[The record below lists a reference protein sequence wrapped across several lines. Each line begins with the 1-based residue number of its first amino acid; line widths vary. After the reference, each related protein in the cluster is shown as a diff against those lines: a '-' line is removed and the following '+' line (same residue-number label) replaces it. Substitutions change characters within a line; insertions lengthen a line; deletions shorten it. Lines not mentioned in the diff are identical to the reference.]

1 MSLTISSSLSQ
12 TETYKTPRVKLSM
25 RELEALKKLPTEIS
39 TEGEIYTSVAFSS
52 HKLSLAELKNEKLV
66 VDTSKLTYV
75 SYSDSKKNEPNRTV
89 VIRDPENK
97 NAYMTLELSKAN
109 VERLKEKFDGEN
121 NFFERSEGVLRL
133 NGEAEAFVAGW
144 LHNIAI
150 DRNYAASDTDGNGLI
165 EKDEAKTLTIGFER
179 QTNYDYIGKKLV
191 KISLGSGAHYRALD
205 LTPDAHSLFVDT
217 EASEQQNGK
226 SSAASA
232 QYVAF
237 ENSIEKELE
246 HTLMMDTNLDGKVT
260 LEEGLLDKFGQNYR
274 KNVLRD
280 MNKFHQDLLEKYA
293 DLNDDTKLQNY
304 DFGLYKTISR
314 EDEETLRAQMRQDSL
329 KISTESL
336 LDATRNNTQTISDM
350 FEQLQKQ
357 TSENPYEFKPEGYGF
372 PFDLADF
379 RG

>member
-1 MSLTISSSLSQ
+1 MSLAISSSSAP

-39 TEGEIYTSVAFSS
+39 TEGEIYASVAFSS

-75 SYSDSKKNEPNRTV
+75 SYSDGTKNEPNRTV

-97 NAYMTLELSKAN
+97 NAYVTLELSKAN
-109 VERLKEKFDGEN
+109 IERLKEKFDGEN

-150 DRNYAASDTDGNGLI
+150 DRNYAASDADGNGSI
-165 EKDEAKTLTIGFER
+165 EKAEAKTLTIGFER
-179 QTNYDYIGKKLV
+179 QTDYDYIGKKVV
-191 KISLGSGAHYRALD
+191 KINLGSGVRYRSLD
-205 LTPDAHSLFVDT
+205 VTPDAHSLFTDEDKKGRQST
-217 EASEQQNGK
+217 K
-226 SSAASA
+226 SSATSA
-232 QYVAF
+232 QYLTF

-246 HTLMMDTNLDGKVT
+246 HTLTMDANFDGKVT
-260 LEEGLLDKFGQNYR
+260 LEEGLRDKFGDNYR

-280 MNKFHQDLLEKYA
+280 MEKFHRDLLEKHA

-304 DFGLYKTISR
+304 DFGVYKTISS
-314 EDEETLRAQMRQDSL
+314 EDEEKSRELMRQNSL

-336 LDATRNNTQTISDM
+336 FDVSRNNAQTISDM
-350 FEQLQKQ
+350 LEQLQKQ
-357 TSENPYEFKPEGYGF
+357 TAENSYEYTS
-372 PFDLADF
+372 DTTL
-379 RG
+379 